1 MSQKAPKAPRKI
13 PAILGGVMRSL
24 TKTAPA
30 TRTIIGP
37 LTIMM
42 EAFTGVVIFS
52 PSKKKSMLVVTP
64 KTAQMAKRNRSLTGI
79 LKKLWP
85 PESGVSNQKSRAAP
99 VTRNWINARGGT
111 APCIAALA
119 MRKEEP

>member
-1 MSQKAPKAPRKI
+1 
-13 PAILGGVMRSL
+13 MRSL

-30 TRTIIGP
+30 TSTIIGP

-64 KTAQMAKRNRSLTGI
+64 KTAQMAKRSRSLTGI
-79 LKKLWP
+79 FKEAVATGKRSQKPKK
-85 PESGVSNQKSRAAP
+85 
-99 VTRNWINARGGT
+99 
-111 APCIAALA
+111 
-119 MRKEEP
+119 